1 MSNFAPS
8 SFRPFFLCRE
18 RETQTDGHQR
28 RTEWRKVICKTAAA
42 AAVLGLGPS
51 KRTKR
56 SKRIRNAL
64 APHREG
70 RRDDFGFLSTYG
82 NVGYNRFPLSLSKLQ
97 IRRRTK
103 RIPSWDVSR
112 NLSKEGGRRDA
123 KDRTAAAIAFEHLC
137 GVALSGTIFAL
148 HELCKNILDILESW
162 VC

>member
-8 SFRPFFLCRE
+8 PFRSVLPFAARGRE
-18 RETQTDGHQR
+18 AQTDGHR

-137 GVALSGTIFAL
+137 GVALSGTIFARYT
-148 HELCKNILDILESW
+148 SYARTYSTF
-162 VC
+162 